1 MTKITFSLLVAIVY
15 SLPVQASWTLNDDE
29 STLSFISTKAVN
41 VAEIHKFT
49 TLSGGVDDTGNV
61 MVSIALASVDTGI
74 EIRDD
79 RMREMLFDTEN
90 YSSATMT
97 AQVNMTML
105 DDLASGD
112 SQTMAVEGELALHGQ
127 STAMTFEV
135 VVARMSNGNLLVMSE
150 KPVVVNAPLFNL
162 ADGVEALREIAG
174 LPSIS
179 AAVPVSFVLSFDA
192 D

>member
-1 MTKITFSLLVAIVY
+1 MKKTMFSLLVAIMF
-15 SLPVQASWTLNDDE
+15 SLPAQASWTLNGDE
-29 STLSFISTKAVN
+29 STLNFISTKAVN
-41 VAEIHKFT
+41 VAEVHKFT
-49 TLSGGVDDTGNV
+49 TLTGNVDDTGNIGI
-61 MVSIALASVDTGI
+61 SINLSSVDTGI

-79 RMREMLFDTEN
+79 RMREMLFDTES
-90 YSSATMT
+90 YASAEIT

-105 DDLASGD
+105 EELAAGNSK
-112 SQTMAVEGELALHGQ
+112 SMAVEGELALHGQ
-127 STAMTFEV
+127 SIPMTFEV
-135 VVARMSNGNLLVMSE
+135 VVARMGNGDLLVMSQ

-179 AAVPVSFVLSFDA
+179 AAVPVSFVLAFDA

>member
-1 MTKITFSLLVAIVY
+1 MKKITFSLLIAVMFSFPA
-15 SLPVQASWTLNDDE
+15 QAAWTLNGDD

-41 VAEIHKFT
+41 IAEIHRFV
-49 TLSGGVDDTGNV
+49 TLTGGVDDTGNV

-79 RMREMLFDTEN
+79 RMREMFFDTAQ
-90 YSSATMT
+90 YASATMT

-105 DDLASGD
+105 DELSSGE
-112 SQTMAVEGELALHGQ
+112 SKTMAVEGELALHGQ
-127 STAMTFEV
+127 TTPMTFEV
-135 VVARMSNGNLLVMSE
+135 VVARMSDGNLLVMSQ

>member
-1 MTKITFSLLVAIVY
+1 MKKITFSLLVAIMF
-15 SLPVQASWTLNDDE
+15 SLPAQASWTLNGDE

-41 VAEIHKFT
+41 VAEVHKFT
-49 TLSGGVDDTGNV
+49 TLTGSVDDTGNV
-61 MVSIALASVDTGI
+61 GISIALASVDTGI

-79 RMREMLFDTEN
+79 RMREMLFDTAN

-105 DDLASGD
+105 NELSSGE
-112 SQTMAVEGELALHGQ
+112 SKAMAVEGELALHGQ
-127 STAMTFEV
+127 STLMTFEV
-135 VVARMSNGNLLVMSE
+135 VVARMSDGNLLVMSQ
-150 KPVVVNAPLFNL
+150 KPVVINAPLFNL
-162 ADGVEALREIAG
+162 ADGVEALREVAG

-192 D
+192 N

>member
-1 MTKITFSLLVAIVY
+1 MTKITFSLLLAIVY
-15 SLPVQASWTLNDDE
+15 SLPVQASWTLNGDE

-49 TLSGGVDDTGNV
+49 TVTGGVDDTGNV
-61 MVSIALASVDTGI
+61 TVSIALASVDTGI

-90 YSSATMT
+90 YSFAMMT

-105 DDLASGD
+105 DELAPGESK
-112 SQTMAVEGELALHGQ
+112 TMAVEGELALHGQ
-127 STAMTFEV
+127 STPMTFEV
-135 VVARMSNGNLLVMSE
+135 VVARMSDGNLLVMSQ

-162 ADGVEALREIAG
+162 SDGVEALREIAG

>member
-1 MTKITFSLLVAIVY
+1 MKKITFSLLIAVMY
-15 SLPVQASWTLNDDE
+15 SFPAQAAWTLNGDD

-41 VAEIHKFT
+41 IAEIHRFAT
-49 TLSGGVDDTGNV
+49 ITGGVDDTGNV
-61 MVSIALASVDTGI
+61 MVSIALASVETGI

-79 RMREMLFDTEN
+79 RMREMFFDTAQ
-90 YSSATMT
+90 YASATMT

-105 DDLASGD
+105 DELSSGE
-112 SQTMAVEGELALHGQ
+112 SKTMAVEGELALHGQ
-127 STAMTFEV
+127 STPMTFEV
-135 VVARMSNGNLLVMSE
+135 VVARMSDGNLLVMSQ